1 MLSWL
6 VELGWWPHALA
17 VDASVILLLSSLFT
31 SALTAAFGLGGG
43 VIMLAL
49 LVNFIPITAVIPI
62 HGVIQM
68 SSNIS
73 RGILLRQFI
82 VWEIVTYYF
91 LGAIIGA
98 LLGGYFVIALS
109 EIFLLSTLG
118 IFILYVVW
126 GPKLK
131 SITANNL
138 TYSLGGVVVTFS
150 TMFIGA
156 TGPLAMALL
165 PREALQAKQLSA
177 THGLV
182 MVVQH
187 GLKIIVF
194 SAIGFQ
200 FKQWAIFLLLMLVTG
215 FIGSYTGRSIL
226 NRLPEAYFKQ
236 AIKIILTLLAIK
248 MLVDASIMYL

>member
-6 VELGWWPHALA
+6 VELGWWPQVLA
-17 VDASVILLLSSLFT
+17 ADTSMILLLSSVFT

-43 VIMLAL
+43 GIMLAL

-62 HGVIQM
+62 HGVIQV

-73 RGILLRQFI
+73 RGVLLRQFI
-82 VWEIVTYYF
+82 VWEIVAYYF
-91 LGAIIGA
+91 LGAIVGA
-98 LLGGYFVIALS
+98 LLGGYFVVALS
-109 EIFLLSTLG
+109 ETFLLSTLG

-126 GPKLK
+126 GPKIK
-131 SITANNL
+131 SITANKL
-138 TYSLGGVVVTFS
+138 TYSLGGIAVTFS

-165 PREALQAKQLSA
+165 PRKVLQAKQLSA

-215 FIGSYTGRSIL
+215 FIGTYTGRSIL

-248 MLVDASIMYL
+248 MLVDASILHL